1 MDILTIFKSVK
12 SQKGWRGGQR
22 KEVYGLTTQE
32 KRKEIRGGR
41 RSWRREENCQDN
53 LNLMFNCRIYGSAE
67 IETVSQIYT
76 ELENGLEKLEKL
88 GTIERGHSKE
98 YKEIED

>member
-1 MDILTIFKSVK
+1 MARRVEKGSVWFNYTRK
-12 SQKGWRGGQR
+12 AEGDPGG
-22 KEVYGLTTQE
+22 G
-32 KRKEIRGGR
+32 

>member
-1 MDILTIFKSVK
+1 MARRVEKGSVWFNYTRK
-12 SQKGWRGGQR
+12 AEGDPGG
-22 KEVYGLTTQE
+22 
-32 KRKEIRGGR
+32 GG

-76 ELENGLEKLEKL
+76 ELENGLEKL

>member
-1 MDILTIFKSVK
+1 
-12 SQKGWRGGQR
+12 
-22 KEVYGLTTQE
+22 
-32 KRKEIRGGR
+32 
-41 RSWRREENCQDN
+41 
-53 LNLMFNCRIYGSAE
+53 MFNCRIYGSAE